1 MMTTFTLYLKLY
13 RSTKR
18 STISL
23 EI

>member
-1 MMTTFTLYLKLY
+1 MTTFTLYLKLY